1 MERENQP
8 SARGW
13 RRRRSAVGRWS
24 AGRLGAVF
32 KLLAVKIRLSVI
44 FSLCIW
50 KLPTARSTSCW
61 GFTAWVDAAAFL
73 GSLFSCVGGQLYFFI
88 LCLAIWPQS
97 GNHRPIE
104 ENFQEFL
111 VVRAELLPFLCF
123 PWCDY
128 TMFCRFADNITLL
141 GMIVASLAG

>member
-24 AGRLGAVF
+24 AGRLGAGQHLAGDLQLGWMR
-32 KLLAVKIRLSVI
+32 LLSSVHC
-44 FSLCIW
+44 SVVL
-50 KLPTARSTSCW
+50 
-61 GFTAWVDAAAFL
+61 V
-73 GSLFSCVGGQLYFFI
+73 
-88 LCLAIWPQS
+88 AIWPQS